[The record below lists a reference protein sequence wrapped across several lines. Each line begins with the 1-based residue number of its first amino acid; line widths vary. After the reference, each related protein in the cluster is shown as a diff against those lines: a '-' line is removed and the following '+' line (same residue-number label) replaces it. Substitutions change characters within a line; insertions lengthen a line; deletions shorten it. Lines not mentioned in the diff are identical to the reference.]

1 MARRMYR
8 CQLRLISDWQ
18 KAMIAH
24 VIWRDG
30 RRYGALGEVSLW
42 WVPVCVTMNAL
53 HLCFGLQGHEWDL
66 AHDICGVVWP
76 VSLADED

>member
-1 MARRMYR
+1 MV
-8 CQLRLISDWQ
+8 RLVKS
-18 KAMIAH
+18 
-24 VIWRDG
+24 
-30 RRYGALGEVSLW
+30 VSLW